1 VQRKLNAPLKPPLD
15 NVRQKKLD
23 AVQKSNVEPKK
34 KLDNVR
40 QKRPLDAK
48 QKKPDA
54 KPN

>member
-1 VQRKLNAPLKPPLD
+1 M
-15 NVRQKKLD
+15 QKKRNGEQKKRLGNVPQKKPD
-23 AVQKSNVEPKK
+23 AKQKSNVEPKK

-40 QKRPLDAK
+40 QKKPLDAK